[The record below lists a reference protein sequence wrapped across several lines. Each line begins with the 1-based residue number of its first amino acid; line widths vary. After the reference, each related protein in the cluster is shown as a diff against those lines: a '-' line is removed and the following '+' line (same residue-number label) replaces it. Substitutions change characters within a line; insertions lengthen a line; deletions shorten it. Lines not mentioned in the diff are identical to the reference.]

1 MILKHPLFKNREKSM
16 KTLKSIDKEDV
27 HDFLSKGWLTHDGMW
42 FYQTQ
47 KEFGIE
53 KACQLNRAAIQAM
66 SPIEVERTKRVLG
79 FAKARIETFEDLK
92 NFMYGALEIVLPVS
106 VRSAFNL
113 SVTSENT
120 LHWEWSE
127 QNCFAY
133 KGMERIGVI
142 DKYICG
148 VIYRIECWLNTLGV
162 AYTINPKIEA
172 CIMYEKGSCSG
183 DLTFYFEE

>member
-1 MILKHPLFKNREKSM
+1 M
-16 KTLKSIDKEDV
+16 KTLKSIEKEAV

-53 KACQLNRAAIQAM
+53 KACRLNRAAIQSM

-79 FAKARIETFEDLK
+79 FDKARIETFEDLK
-92 NFMYGALEIVLPVS
+92 NFMFGALEIILPVS

-120 LHWEWSE
+120 LHWEWSD

-133 KGMERIGVI
+133 KGMERMGVI

-172 CIMYEKGSCSG
+172 CIMHEKGNCRG